1 MGNEGRSGGPQGSKS
16 TRSSEEPKLRPR
28 IPPLP
33 LVALQDFPTGL
44 PAQYFVRLVRQPVG
58 LVHRQAQRLQPF
70 TVRLMRGHAGVQ
82 PALTTGAERSAY
94 PPPQGHDGLL
104 HGGWLYQAHRVPVA
118 VWTQRQADRAPRA
131 DVDAVG
137 PRQGAE
143 ALLEMDAAPGEQ
155 VPVAGSTGVED
166 DRLDPESTQL
176 GNDDPEAHRRSR
188 LLRRVDI
195 RNEERVMRA
204 GHVGSPIGY
213 RRGQVDG
220 AVTDALVVGTEEPDT
235 VARLEHRLGEL
246 QPRLRQFASGMG
258 LV

>member
-70 TVRLMRGHAGVQ
+70 TVRLMRGRAGVQ
-82 PALTTGAERSAY
+82 PALTTGTERSAY
-94 PPPQGHDGLL
+94 LPLQGHDGRR

-118 VWTQRQADRAPRA
+118 VRTQRQADRAFRV
-131 DVDAVG
+131 DVDAIG
-137 PRQGAE
+137 LRQCAE
-143 ALLEMDAAPGEQ
+143 ALSEMDAAPGEQ
-155 VPVAGSTGVED
+155 MIVAGSTGVEH

-176 GNDDPEAHRRSR
+176 RNDDLEAHRRWR
-188 LLRRVDI
+188 FLRRVAVAD
-195 RNEERVMRA
+195 EELVMRA
-204 GHVGSPIGY
+204 GHVGSAIGH
-213 RRGQVDG
+213 RRG
-220 AVTDALVVGTEEPDT
+220 
-235 VARLEHRLGEL
+235 
-246 QPRLRQFASGMG
+246 
-258 LV
+258 